1 MIARPPRSTL
11 FPSTTLCRSPIL
23 AISKADGP
31 DPVAAGGNIT
41 YTLSYSNTGN
51 QNATGVVITDTIPA
65 NTSFVSATGGGTLA
79 AGAVTWNIG
88 ALAAGGVSTVQL
100 GAAGTRPPANRT
112 AFPNNTYSITSTDTG

>member
-41 YTLSYSNTGN
+41 YTISYSNTGN
-51 QNATGVVITDTIPA
+51 QNATGVVISDTIPA
-65 NTSFVSATGGGTLA
+65 NTSFVSATGGGTLETMSTTLNSSHADTA
-79 AGAVTWNIG
+79 ASGIGTLIVTVNRPLSYRTSIRHKSLGIG
-88 ALAAGGVSTVQL
+88 SVA
-100 GAAGTRPPANRT
+100 
-112 AFPNNTYSITSTDTG
+112 